1 MSLTAS
7 AATAVLTALAD
18 KPDGGGER
26 RWEDQLKEQRDL
38 YTQFVIS
45 SALGLG
51 AFLTFCVSV
60 HNAGCE
66 NWLSGSSLT
75 GCVSIDLTTKM
86 DRAVRCPTTTAECRF
101 AFT

>member
-7 AATAVLTALAD
+7 TATAVLTALAD
-18 KPDGGGER
+18 TPDGGGER

-60 HNAGCE
+60 
-66 NWLSGSSLT
+66 
-75 GCVSIDLTTKM
+75 
-86 DRAVRCPTTTAECRF
+86 
-101 AFT
+101 